1 MVPRYP
7 KLKQYVPSAPGG
19 TGGSFARVRAARRSP
34 YPGRVTPTRK
44 VPVQLACRDVCVRF
58 GGIAALDGVS
68 FEVPGCAI
76 VGIIGPNGAGKTTLF
91 NCISGLCPVQTG
103 DIRLDGESLL
113 AHSAHQRAR
122 LGIGRTFQ
130 NVALFESMTAAENVM
145 VAAHAGRRPRWIA
158 GAVGAR
164 SVAVGDAEAAHEAE
178 HLLELVGLRGVASS
192 RVAELP
198 FGVRKRVEVARALA
212 GRPRLVLLDE
222 PVSGLNHSDI
232 EGLMALVRALRDD
245 LGLSVL
251 LVEHNMNVVMGV
263 SDRVVVL
270 DFGRVIA
277 DAAPDEVRAH
287 PDVIRAYLG
296 SVA

>member
-1 MVPRYP
+1 
-7 KLKQYVPSAPGG
+7 
-19 TGGSFARVRAARRSP
+19 
-34 YPGRVTPTRK
+34 
-44 VPVQLACRDVCVRF
+44 
-58 GGIAALDGVS
+58 
-68 FEVPGCAI
+68 
-76 VGIIGPNGAGKTTLF
+76 
-91 NCISGLCPVQTG
+91 
-103 DIRLDGESLL
+103 
-113 AHSAHQRAR
+113 
-122 LGIGRTFQ
+122 
-130 NVALFESMTAAENVM
+130 
-145 VAAHAGRRPRWIA
+145 
-158 GAVGAR
+158 
-164 SVAVGDAEAAHEAE
+164 
-178 HLLELVGLRGVASS
+178 
-192 RVAELP
+192 VAELP